1 MGCTRSSQLREE
13 DDRKAQMRWTCSIGI
28 PVTSEANRRGY
39 IWNVKATSPI
49 MTAQSALHKR
59 AVPSRTRLRFPR
71 NVLQFNQRSPVK
83 PNRVEKRNG
92 EEAEASSPFSENRA
106 IYWSAE
112 RASQATSVAGAA
124 PPVGS
129 TWITPDSSLQNVRLP
144 VAFTLRGTA
153 PVT

>member
-1 MGCTRSSQLREE
+1 MPSAKARLHFAGLNHQPGPDRPCFIAALESSAPEYIRGSLRSRLEP
-13 DDRKAQMRWTCSIGI
+13 RKTKWGGSRGFLPIRGIAIG
-28 PVTSEANRRGY
+28 
-39 IWNVKATSPI
+39 
-49 MTAQSALHKR
+49 
-59 AVPSRTRLRFPR
+59 
-71 NVLQFNQRSPVK
+71 
-83 PNRVEKRNG
+83 
-92 EEAEASSPFSENRA
+92 
-106 IYWSAE
+106 YWSAE

>member
-1 MGCTRSSQLREE
+1 LKGRLSDAYVGSQG
-13 DDRKAQMRWTCSIGI
+13 Q
-28 PVTSEANRRGY
+28 TSKGSGGTLEASGLL
-39 IWNVKATSPI
+39 AELSET
-49 MTAQSALHKR
+49 
-59 AVPSRTRLRFPR
+59 
-71 NVLQFNQRSPVK
+71 
-83 PNRVEKRNG
+83 VEFKKRNG
-92 EEAEASSPFSENRA
+92 EEAEASSPFAENRA